1 MVTDYHDD
9 GNLSKAVDR
18 LRAKLIGGR
27 LCLDFVNT
35 VGGRAGGTV
44 IRDKIAGFLDLVA
57 WSLLAGIVDA
67 SGARALARRA
77 ARSAVEATATLARAV
92 QFREA
97 LYRILLC
104 VVEGRRPAEAD
115 VDVLR
120 REVSMV
126 RAHERLSARGGA
138 FVWTL
143 PERMD
148 ALDRVL
154 WPVSLSAAELL
165 TSGELSRLRQCG
177 GETCSWMFL
186 DTTRNRSRQW
196 CDMRD
201 CGNRAKVRRFREKRR
216 GGRA

>member
-1 MVTDYHDD
+1 
-9 GNLSKAVDR
+9 
-18 LRAKLIGGR
+18 LIGGS

-35 VGGRAGGTV
+35 VGGRAGGAV
-44 IRDKIAGFLDLVA
+44 IRDKIASFPDLVA
-57 WSLLAGIVDA
+57 WSLLAGIVDPT
-67 SGARALARRA
+67 GARALARRA
-77 ARSAVEATATLARAV
+77 ARGAREAASVLERAV

-115 VDVLR
+115 ADVLR
-120 REVSMV
+120 REVSMA
-126 RAHERLSARGGA
+126 RAHERLAAHGGA
-138 FVWTL
+138 FEWTL

-165 TSGELSRLRQCG
+165 ASGDLYRLRQCG

-201 CGNRAKVRRFREKRR
+201 CGNRAKVRRFRERHREGARSQRR
-216 GGRA
+216 T